1 MVISKSDSLSI
12 NGMSEFLNISAPA
25 KLNLFLHVTGRRAD
39 GYHLL
44 QSVFQL
50 IDLSDT
56 VQLRPREDSLI
67 NRIRPLPNVPPEDDL
82 VVKAARLLQETFHL
96 KCGVDIALDK
106 KIPMGAGLGGGSSDA
121 ASTLLGLN
129 HLWNLNLPL
138 QELMS
143 LGVRLGADVPFFIY
157 GKNAFVEGIG
167 DVLHEVFLR
176 KSTFFVIYPGVSI
189 PTKNIFSTPHLT
201 RNRSQITITDFEE
214 HYASQKKLDN
224 DLQVV
229 ATQMYSEVSMAL
241 SFLEQQFPNTHPLM
255 TGSGSS
261 VFCEISESTSV
272 EKCLSLLPPMWLG
285 FKVHSL
291 LQHSAYNLE
300 SKVNTQE
307 GSRQVG

>member
-1 MVISKSDSLSI
+1 MP
-12 NGMSEFLNISAPA
+12 EFLHLSAPA

-50 IDLSDT
+50 IDLCDA
-56 VQLRPREDSLI
+56 VKLRPRDDSIIHRI
-67 NRIRPLPNVPPEDDL
+67 NPLPNVPPEDDL
-82 VVKAARLLQETFHL
+82 VVKAARLLQETYQL
-96 KCGVDIALDK
+96 KDGVDIDLIK

-129 HLWNLNLPL
+129 QLWKLNLSL

-143 LGVRLGADVPFFIY
+143 LGVRLGADVPFFLF

-167 DVLHEVFLR
+167 DVLQEITLR

-189 PTKNIFSTPHLT
+189 PTKNIFLAPHLT
-201 RNRSQITITDFEE
+201 RNRSRITITDFEE
-214 HYASQKKLDN
+214 HYASQKQLDN
-224 DLQVV
+224 DLQAV

-241 SFLEQQFPNTHPLM
+241 SFLEQCFPDAQPMM

-272 EKCLSLLPPMWLG
+272 EKCISLLPPMWQG

-291 LQHSAYNLE
+291 LQHSAYN
-300 SKVNTQE
+300 
-307 GSRQVG
+307 

>member
-1 MVISKSDSLSI
+1 
-12 NGMSEFLNISAPA
+12 MSEFLNISAPA

-50 IDLSDT
+50 IDLCDT
-56 VQLRPREDSLI
+56 VQLRPRNDSLI
-67 NRIRPLPNVPPEDDL
+67 NRINPLPSVPPEDDL
-82 VVKAARLLQETFHL
+82 VVRAARLLQETYQL
-96 KCGVDIALDK
+96 NDGVDIALDK

-129 HLWNLNLPL
+129 QLWNLNLSV

-143 LGVRLGADVPFFIY
+143 LGVRLGADVPFFLY

-167 DVLHEVFLR
+167 DVLHEITLR
-176 KSTFFVIYPGVSI
+176 KSTFFVIYPGVLI
-189 PTKNIFSTPHLT
+189 PTKNIFLAPHLT
-201 RNRSQITITDFEE
+201 RNRSPITITDFDEQ
-214 HYASQKKLDN
+214 YANQKQLGN
-224 DLQVV
+224 DLQAV
-229 ATQMYSEVSMAL
+229 AMQMYSEVSMAL
-241 SFLEQQFPNTHPLM
+241 RFLEQQFPEAQPMM

-272 EKCLSLLPPMWLG
+272 DKCLSLLPPMWQG

-291 LQHSAYNLE
+291 LQHSAYN
-300 SKVNTQE
+300 
-307 GSRQVG
+307 

>member
-1 MVISKSDSLSI
+1 MR
-12 NGMSEFLNISAPA
+12 EFLDISAPA

-50 IDLSDT
+50 IDLCDT
-56 VQLRPREDSLI
+56 VKLRPRDDSLI
-67 NRIRPLPNVPPEDDL
+67 NRINPLPNVPPEDDL
-82 VVKAARLLQETFHL
+82 VVKAARLLQQTYQL
-96 KCGVDIALDK
+96 KNGIDIDLVK

-129 HLWNLNLPL
+129 QLWNLNLSL

-143 LGVRLGADVPFFIY
+143 LGVRLGADVPFFLF

-167 DVLHEVFLR
+167 DVLQEITLR
-176 KSTFFVIYPGVSI
+176 KSAFFVIYPGVSI
-189 PTKNIFSTPHLT
+189 PTKNIFLAPDLT
-201 RNRSQITITDFEE
+201 RNRSPITIVDFEE
-214 HYASQKKLDN
+214 HYASQKQLDN
-224 DLQVV
+224 DLQAV

-241 SFLEQQFPNTHPLM
+241 SFLEQHFPNAHPMM

-272 EKCLSLLPPMWLG
+272 EKCLSLLPPMWQG

-291 LQHSAYNLE
+291 LRHSAYN
-300 SKVNTQE
+300 
-307 GSRQVG
+307 

>member
-1 MVISKSDSLSI
+1 MP
-12 NGMSEFLNISAPA
+12 EFLHLSAPA

-50 IDLSDT
+50 IDLCDA
-56 VQLRPREDSLI
+56 VKLRPRDDSIIHRI
-67 NRIRPLPNVPPEDDL
+67 NPLPNVPPEDDL
-82 VVKAARLLQETFHL
+82 VVKAARLLQETYQL
-96 KCGVDIALDK
+96 KDGVDIDLIK

-129 HLWNLNLPL
+129 QLWKLNLSL

-143 LGVRLGADVPFFIY
+143 LGVRLGADVPFFLF

-167 DVLHEVFLR
+167 EVLQEITLR

-189 PTKNIFSTPHLT
+189 PTKNIFLAPHLT
-201 RNRSQITITDFEE
+201 RNRSPITINDFEE
-214 HYASQKKLDN
+214 HYASQKQLDN
-224 DLQVV
+224 DLQAV

-241 SFLEQQFPNTHPLM
+241 SFLEQCFPDAQPMM

-272 EKCLSLLPPMWLG
+272 EKCISLLPPMWQG

-291 LQHSAYNLE
+291 LQHSAYN
-300 SKVNTQE
+300 
-307 GSRQVG
+307 

>member
-1 MVISKSDSLSI
+1 MP
-12 NGMSEFLNISAPA
+12 EFLDILAPA
-25 KLNLFLHVTGRRAD
+25 KLNLFLHVTGRRDD

-50 IDLSDT
+50 IDLCDT
-56 VQLRPREDSLI
+56 VKLRPRDDSLI
-67 NRIRPLPNVPPEDDL
+67 NRINPLPNVPPEDDL
-82 VVKAARLLQETFHL
+82 VVKAARLLQQTYQL
-96 KCGVDIALDK
+96 KNGIDIDLVK

-129 HLWNLNLPL
+129 QLWNLNLSL

-143 LGVRLGADVPFFIY
+143 LGVRLGADVPFFLF

-167 DVLHEVFLR
+167 DVLQEITLR
-176 KSTFFVIYPGVSI
+176 KSAFFVIYPGVSI
-189 PTKNIFSTPHLT
+189 PTKNIFLAPDLT
-201 RNRSQITITDFEE
+201 RNRSPITIVDFEE
-214 HYASQKKLDN
+214 HYASQKQLDN
-224 DLQVV
+224 DLQAV

-241 SFLEQQFPNTHPLM
+241 SFLEQHFPNAHPMM

-272 EKCLSLLPPMWLG
+272 EKCLSLLPPMWQG

-291 LQHSAYNLE
+291 LRHSAYN
-300 SKVNTQE
+300 
-307 GSRQVG
+307 

>member
-1 MVISKSDSLSI
+1 MEISKSDLLSI
-12 NGMSEFLNISAPA
+12 NRMSEFIHIPAPA

-50 IDLSDT
+50 IDLSDS
-56 VQLRPREDSLI
+56 VKLRSRSDNLI
-67 NRIRPLPNVPPEDDL
+67 CRINPLPNVLPEDDL
-82 VVKAARLLQETFHL
+82 VVKAARLLQDKYQL
-96 KCGVDIALDK
+96 NDGVDIDLDK

-129 HLWNLNLPL
+129 RLWDLNLSQ

-143 LGVRLGADVPFFIY
+143 LGLRLGADVPFFLY

-167 DVLHEVFLR
+167 DVLQEITLR
-176 KSTFFVIYPGVSI
+176 KSTFFIIYPGVSI
-189 PTKNIFSTPHLT
+189 PTKNIFSAPHLT
-201 RNRSQITITDFEE
+201 RNRSPITIVDFDE
-214 HYASQKKLDN
+214 HYATQMKFDN
-224 DLQVV
+224 DLQAV

-241 SFLEQQFPNTHPLM
+241 SFLEKHFPKAHPMM

-261 VFCEISESTSV
+261 VFCEIPENTSV
-272 EKCLSLLPPMWLG
+272 EECLSILPTMWQG
-285 FKVHSL
+285 FKVHGL
-291 LQHSAYNLE
+291 LQHSAYNLV

>member
-1 MVISKSDSLSI
+1 MP
-12 NGMSEFLNISAPA
+12 EFLHISAPA
-25 KLNLFLHVTGRRAD
+25 KLNLFLHVTGRRDD

-44 QSVFQL
+44 QSVFQI
-50 IDLSDT
+50 IDLCDT
-56 VQLRPREDSLI
+56 VKLRPRDDSLI
-67 NRIRPLPNVPPEDDL
+67 HRINPLPNVSPEDDL
-82 VVKAARLLQETFHL
+82 VVKAARLLQETYEL
-96 KCGVDIALDK
+96 KDGVDIDLVK

-129 HLWNLNLPL
+129 QLWNLNLSL

-143 LGVRLGADVPFFIY
+143 LGVRLGADVPFFLF

-167 DVLHEVFLR
+167 DVLQEITLR

-189 PTKNIFSTPHLT
+189 PTKNIFLAPHLT
-201 RNRSQITITDFEE
+201 RNRSPITIVDFEE
-214 HYASQKKLDN
+214 HYANQKKLDN
-224 DLQVV
+224 DLQAV

-241 SFLEQQFPNTHPLM
+241 SFLEHHFPEGQPMM

-272 EKCLSLLPPMWLG
+272 DNCLSLLPAMWQG

-291 LQHSAYNLE
+291 LQRSAYN
-300 SKVNTQE
+300 
-307 GSRQVG
+307 

>member
-1 MVISKSDSLSI
+1 MP
-12 NGMSEFLNISAPA
+12 EFLHLSAPA

-50 IDLSDT
+50 IDLCDA
-56 VQLRPREDSLI
+56 VKLRPRDDSIIHRI
-67 NRIRPLPNVPPEDDL
+67 NPLPNVPPEDDL
-82 VVKAARLLQETFHL
+82 VVKAARLLQETYQL
-96 KCGVDIALDK
+96 KDGVDIDLIK

-129 HLWNLNLPL
+129 QLWKLNLSL

-143 LGVRLGADVPFFIY
+143 LGVRLGADVPFFLF

-167 DVLHEVFLR
+167 EVLQEITLR

-189 PTKNIFSTPHLT
+189 PTKNIFLAPHLT
-201 RNRSQITITDFEE
+201 RNRSPITITDFEE
-214 HYASQKKLDN
+214 HYASQKQLDN
-224 DLQVV
+224 DLQAV

-241 SFLEQQFPNTHPLM
+241 SFLEQCFPDAQPMM

-272 EKCLSLLPPMWLG
+272 EKCISLLPPMWQG

-291 LQHSAYNLE
+291 LQHSAYN
-300 SKVNTQE
+300 
-307 GSRQVG
+307 

>member
-1 MVISKSDSLSI
+1 MP
-12 NGMSEFLNISAPA
+12 EFLNISAPA

-50 IDLSDT
+50 IDLCDT
-56 VQLRPREDSLI
+56 IRLRPRDDSLI
-67 NRIRPLPNVPPEDDL
+67 NRINPLPNVPAEDDL
-82 VVKAARLLQETFHL
+82 VVRAARLLQETYQL
-96 KCGVDIALDK
+96 NNGVDIALDK

-129 HLWNLNLPL
+129 QLWNLDLSL

-143 LGVRLGADVPFFIY
+143 LGVRLGADIPFFLY

-167 DVLHEVFLR
+167 DVLQDISLR

-189 PTKNIFSTPHLT
+189 PTKNIFLAPHLT
-201 RNRSQITITDFEE
+201 RNRSPITITDFEE
-214 HYASQKKLDN
+214 QYANQKQLGN
-224 DLQVV
+224 DLQAV
-229 ATQMYSEVSMAL
+229 AMQMYSEVSVAL
-241 SFLEQQFPNTHPLM
+241 RFLEEYFPDSQPMM

-272 EKCLSLLPPMWLG
+272 DKCLSLLPPMWQG

-291 LQHSAYNLE
+291 LQHSAYN
-300 SKVNTQE
+300 
-307 GSRQVG
+307 